1 MKILLGLSLLA
12 LFSVMVIP
20 AYAEV
25 MIVEVESNPEGEDSG
40 AEWAKLF
47 NSGEKSVSLTGWGI
61 ASNQD
66 SHSLSGSIGACG
78 EKIVTFDGEFLDNES
93 DSLILHDSAGL
104 VISSTYTIS
113 DEKDDSF
120 TWKTKSPVCESEIEQ
135 AIEEPI
141 IEEPIVASMEEE
153 PVITE
158 EENKDEG
165 LDFGISVEQNE
176 NFDYEFMSIMP
187 YFVLAG
193 IGIIG
198 AIAIIVVKNKQ
209 KNDEEIPEEK
219 DRSVIETMSLSK
231 KFQEMQVDTP
241 KDMDVEFQQI
251 ILDKVQKIE
260 VLQENNFGDQKK
272 LESIKTNLNKE
283 GFFTKKE
290 SDYVESQYEQYT
302 KQNEESE

>member
-1 MKILLGLSLLA
+1 MKILLGISFLV
-12 LFSVMVIP
+12 LFSVMAIP

-25 MIVEVESNPEGEDSG
+25 MIIEVESNPEGEDIDS
-40 AEWAKLF
+40 EWARLF

-66 SHSLSGSIGACG
+66 SHSLSGSIGACS
-78 EKIVTFDGEFLDNES
+78 EKVVTFDGEFLDNVS

-104 VISSTYTIS
+104 VISSTDTIS

-135 AIEEPI
+135 IIEESI
-141 IEEPIVASMEEE
+141 VEEPIVAPVEEE
-153 PVITE
+153 PIVSE
-158 EENKDEG
+158 EKDEG
-165 LDFGISVEQNE
+165 LGFGISVEQNE
-176 NFDYEFMSIMP
+176 NFDSEFMSVMP
-187 YFVLAG
+187 YFALVV

-209 KNDEEIPEEK
+209 KNDEEIQEEK

-241 KDMDVEFQQI
+241 KDMDVKFQQI

-272 LESIKTNLNKE
+272 LESIKNNLNKE

-290 SDYVESQYEQYT
+290 SDYVESQYEQFQ
-302 KQNEESE
+302 KQNENSD